1 MTPHSE
7 LMLSINRELRYLSLE
22 VEALGSLVVKEDV
35 EVEDLFGAIDL
46 AVHEFKN
53 RVAVASWTYKR

>member
-7 LMLSINRELRYLSLE
+7 LMLSINRELRYLSLA

-35 EVEDLFGAIDL
+35 EVEDLFDAIDL
-46 AVHEFKN
+46 AVHGFKN